1 MSATSHH
8 WAPFKIM
15 NAPVAAQIQVRGEV
29 GVARMIRVVES
40 PYLIGRSETAALS
53 LPEDTMLSRLHFA
66 FEYVDGGWAVRDLG
80 SKNGTALNGQLLTQT
95 KQLMAGDQITAGRL
109 VITFEPYIAK
119 QAEARSPLE
128 FVDDSHSA
136 HPTSSTVVFRLDP
149 AKLAEAA
156 LPSIPQAPDL
166 TARRMEALVKAGK
179 EIASFRPLS
188 ELFEVILEL
197 SLHAV
202 DAKRGVL
209 MTFENGVLVARAH
222 RGDGFKVSTAVRDR
236 VINERA
242 SLLVRDASMDAM
254 LKSSATI
261 VAQRIRSLMAVPLQ
275 TDTQVTGLLYVDAT
289 DYMRSFDANDLS
301 LLTVLA
307 NIAAIRIEHAR
318 LLEVEQT
325 EKFMSRELDQAAEIQ
340 RGLLPQSM
348 PQIPGLEVAGRSA
361 PCKLVGGDY
370 FDFFV
375 LPDGRVAFLVADV
388 AGKGLSAAL
397 LMSNLQARVQAL
409 MEVEF
414 DVARLVT
421 RLNHSLK
428 ANTPDNKFITGFFA
442 MLDPKSGSMTFT
454 NAGHNPPALIRNS
467 GKIELLTTGG
477 PVLGILP
484 NIPYM
489 GGHTVLEPGESLVMY
504 SDGVSEAP
512 NAADEEFSEEA
523 VGQIALACKDRSAN
537 ETMLEIGRQLRCFL
551 GDLQPVDDVTLLV
564 VRRPPTS

>member
-1 MSATSHH
+1 MESAPLLDLRYPTSIPAWALSYH
-8 WAPFKIM
+8 WAPLKIM
-15 NAPVAAQIQVRGEV
+15 NAPVAAQIQVRGQE

-40 PYLIGRSETAALS
+40 PFMIGRSETAALS

-66 FEYVDGGWAVRDLG
+66 FEYLDGGWAVRDLG
-80 SKNGTALNGQLLTQT
+80 SKNGTALNGQLLTQA
-95 KQLMAGDQITAGRL
+95 KQLMAGDTITAGRL
-109 VITFEPYIAK
+109 VITFEPYTAK
-119 QAEARSPLE
+119 KEEVRSPLE
-128 FVDDSHSA
+128 FVDDAPSA
-136 HPTSSTVVFRLDP
+136 HPTSSTVVFRFDP

-156 LPSIPQAPDL
+156 LPSTPQAPDL

-388 AGKGLSAAL
+388 AGEGVVGGAAH
-397 LMSNLQARVQAL
+397 
-409 MEVEF
+409 VEF
-414 DVARLVT
+414 AGAGAGVDGSGVRRGTARDPFEPQ
-421 RLNHSLK
+421 LK
-428 ANTPDNKFITGFFA
+428 GEH
-442 MLDPKSGSMTFT
+442 
-454 NAGHNPPALIRNS
+454 AGQQVHYR
-467 GKIELLTTGG
+467 
-477 PVLGILP
+477 VLC
-484 NIPYM
+484 
-489 GGHTVLEPGESLVMY
+489 
-504 SDGVSEAP
+504 DAR
-512 NAADEEFSEEA
+512 SEER
-523 VGQIALACKDRSAN
+523 LY
-537 ETMLEIGRQLRCFL
+537 
-551 GDLQPVDDVTLLV
+551 DVYE
-564 VRRPPTS
+564 RGA